1 MKEVYATNNEVEIQ
15 MLVGLLESQGI
26 LAQVHADGAGG
37 YLRVQGADFNI
48 FKRVVVRWRLEQST
62 KHSEREWLRKEEKH
76 NKDR

>member
-37 YLRVQGADFNI
+37 YLRVQGEYF
-48 FKRVVVRWRLEQST
+48 QTSC
-62 KHSEREWLRKEEKH
+62 S
-76 NKDR
+76 